1 MRGGLGLFLLEDP
14 LGLRGGLGLGK
25 VTTGLGLLFL
35 LEDPLGLR
43 GGLGLGKVTIG
54 LGLLFLDDLLLLRVV
69 LGLVVGL
76 AFADGTDDEDEEELE
91 CQESILFGFGV
102 NGDRNVSAPEV

>member
-1 MRGGLGLFLLEDP
+1 MGLRGGLGLFLLEDP

-25 VTTGLGLLFL
+25 VT
-35 LEDPLGLR
+35 
-43 GGLGLGKVTIG
+43 IG
-54 LGLLFLDDLLLLRVV
+54 LGLRFLVDLLLLRVV
-69 LGLVVGL
+69 LGLAVGL
-76 AFADGTDDEDEEELE
+76 AFADDEDEEELE